1 MSMSSAHDVPKHV
14 AVGDSQASAP
24 PQRRRKPDK
33 RLVGLLLLVMAVT
46 LVASLLA
53 WEFRTSRL
61 QALLISRVATK
72 LDWQVRDGEALQPL
86 RSTSGPHDRRN
97 GYDRLPAFQH
107 RLEANGFR
115 IAEQARPSRAL
126 REVSRLGITP
136 PYAEKPVGAL
146 EITGGA
152 GVQLYRARTDRFHY
166 QQFAEVPPLIVQSL
180 LFVEDRSLLVESQ
193 PHLNPAVEWD
203 RFAWASFDYVRDRVV
218 GTQSR
223 VGGSTLATQIQKFRH
238 SPSGRTSDPAEKL
251 RQMLGASLYAYRDGT
266 NTQFVR
272 QRIVVDYL
280 NSMPM
285 GARRGAGEILGL
297 GEGMWAWFGKT
308 PEELVIDLSLPEEGA
323 ALVRKATTYAQ
334 ALSLILAT
342 RRPAR
347 YLGDDP
353 HYLNERLD
361 LYLRELFR
369 AGMISGKLAAT
380 AREVQVAFA
389 PSVPP
394 VGPATFVERRAA
406 DGVRLEAMDLLGVD
420 QFYDLDR
427 LDLRIETTLDAA
439 AQRRIQEKF
448 RAMLDVDFLAANGM
462 LGKRLLN
469 RAFVDSVLVTFSLF
483 KTDLDGN
490 QLLVHADNL
499 NQPLDLQRSAKLE
512 LGSTAKLRTLA
523 NYLNVMAALYE
534 RYHDLTPASLSY
546 ESRYG
551 LDPLSRWAA
560 GYVLVHPDASRG
572 DLLRA
577 SVERPYSAS
586 PGTRFWTGGG
596 VHTFSNFDSTHNHSV
611 LTVRMATRHSSNL
624 VYVRLMRDL
633 VDYYVAA
640 IGFDQAAILSDREHE
655 DRQMLLEAAAERE
668 SRQLLWAAYTKYER
682 MSRDE
687 LSAELQRSQEK
698 RWLSPIASW
707 LLAEMVQNPSAGWLD
722 VLERSAPVREESF
735 RWLLRSRSSAGQNTR
750 IRTELERRAF
760 DAMHADWRLLG
771 YPFSTLVPSLATAL
785 GSSADRPDALAEL
798 LGIVQNHG
806 LRVPQRRIQA
816 LHFAERTPYE
826 TRFEAEPA
834 DPRRVMSEEAA
845 ALLREMLIDVVE
857 HGTGRRA
864 HRALLAADGT
874 PIAVGGKTGSGDNRF
889 ERFDANGN
897 VISSRAINRTATFA
911 FLIGEHH
918 YGVVTTLVTGS
929 RAENYSF
936 TSALALQVF
945 KTLAPAI
952 EPLVQVPVDVAVL
965 GLTSSPWQAAP

>member
-24 PQRRRKPDK
+24 PSRKPNK
-33 RLVGLLLLVMAVT
+33 RLVAPLLLVMAAT

-72 LDWQVRDGEALQPL
+72 LDWRVRDGEALQPL
-86 RSTSGPHDRRN
+86 RSTAGPHDRRN
-97 GYDRLPAFQH
+97 GYDRLPAFQR
-107 RLEANGFR
+107 RLEAKDFR
-115 IAEQARPSRAL
+115 IARQARPSRVL
-126 REVSRLGITP
+126 REVSRLGISP
-136 PYAEKPVGAL
+136 PYDEKPVGAL

-166 QQFAEVPPLIVQSL
+166 AHFDNVPPLIVQSL
-180 LFVEDRSLLVESQ
+180 LFVEDRSLLAES
-193 PHLNPAVEWD
+193 PRLNPAVEWD
-203 RFAWASFDYVRDRVV
+203 RFTWASFDYVRDRVA

-238 SPSGRTSDPAEKL
+238 SPSGLTSDPGEKL
-251 RQMLGASLYAYRDGT
+251 RQMLGASLLAYRDGT
-266 NTQFVR
+266 NTQTAR

-308 PEELVIDLSLPEEGA
+308 PEELAADLSLPEEGA
-323 ALVRKATTYAQ
+323 ALERKATTYAQ

-347 YLGDDP
+347 YLGNDP
-353 HYLNERLD
+353 HYLNERLE

-369 AGMISGKLAAT
+369 AGVISGKLAAT
-380 AREVQVAFA
+380 ARGVGIAFA

-406 DGVRLEAMDLLGVD
+406 DGVRVEAMDLLGVD

-439 AQRRIQEKF
+439 AQQRIQEKF

-462 LGKRLLN
+462 FGKRLLN
-469 RAFVDSVLVTFSLF
+469 PAFVDSVLVTFSLF

-534 RYHDLTPASLSY
+534 RYHDLTAASLHY

-560 GYVLVHPDASRG
+560 GYMLVRRDASRD

-577 SVERPYSAS
+577 SVERSYSAS
-586 PGTRFWTGGG
+586 PNARFWTGGG
-596 VHTFSNFDSTHNHSV
+596 VHTFSNFDSTHDNSV
-611 LTVRMATRHSSNL
+611 LTVRMATRQSSNL

-640 IGFDQAAILSDREHE
+640 IGFDQAAILSDRQHE

-668 SRQLLWAAYTKYER
+668 SRQLLWAAYTKYEH

-687 LSAELQRSQEK
+687 LSAELQRGQAK
-698 RWLSPIASW
+698 RWLSPIAAW
-707 LLAEMVQNPSAGWLD
+707 LLAEMAQNPSAGWLD
-722 VLERSAPVREESF
+722 LLERSAPVREESF
-735 RWLLRSRSSAGQNTR
+735 RWLLRSRSTAQNGR

-816 LHFAERTPYE
+816 LHFAEATPYE

-864 HRALLAADGT
+864 RGALLDADGT
-874 PIAVGGKTGSGDNRF
+874 PVAIGGKTGSGDNRF

-929 RAENYSF
+929 RAGNYSF

-952 EPLVQVPVDVAVL
+952 EPLVQGPVDVAELVP
-965 GLTSSPWQAAP
+965 TDSPFQVFP